1 MPSSGVITLA
11 PASRGRKSKDYYFYD
26 CFIFSNNAGG
36 RRMATAKEYPV
47 ESKVFHWSLG
57 CNPWGRYLRISENGA
72 G

>member
-1 MPSSGVITLA
+1 MVLGWQRLTRLCNGSLFVKWLWCRLA
-11 PASRGRKSKDYYFYD
+11 TS
-26 CFIFSNNAGG
+26 
-36 RRMATAKEYPV
+36 KEYPV